1 MRLVYPVPK
10 VLRRQLRVN
19 HPKLEEMS
27 LNFNRVAAELK
38 LFSFYETFDTAL
50 TPKANDSDVVVF
62 TAPIVSIK
70 SAVLEVHHE
79 IERPLL
85 GNHAD
90 CAAFGGAND
99 YARWSYLEKL
109 EKAVKKSLELCPK
122 FDEDHIELRLKE
134 QVEVEI
140 HGFYEAGHKTA
151 SDRLGLWSTRYP
163 LEGFVKK
170 GPADCLN
177 DFLEENTHSPK
188 TGRLVEALAEQL
200 EGAEENPH
208 ENIPADDK
216 QPQIHKTVRN
226 QLRTSDDLSRR
237 PSAPG
242 LTRPNADNLRL
253 TWVHLPFNN
262 PTWCSVSTRVIPL
275 VILITNRRIRIY
287 SSG

>member
-1 MRLVYPVPK
+1 MRLIYPVPK
-10 VLRRQLRVN
+10 LLRRQLGVN

-38 LFSFYETFDTAL
+38 LFSFYETFDTTL
-50 TPKANDSDVVVF
+50 TPKANDTDVVIF

-70 SAVLEVHHE
+70 SAVLEFHHE
-79 IERPLL
+79 VERPLL

-109 EKAVKKSLELCPK
+109 EKAIKKSLELCPK

-134 QVEVEI
+134 EVEVEI

-151 SDRLGLWSTRYP
+151 SDRLGLWSTKHP
-163 LEGFVKK
+163 LQGFVKK

-177 DFLEENTHSPK
+177 EFLEENTHSPK
-188 TGRLVEALAEQL
+188 AGRLVEALAEQL
-200 EGAEENPH
+200 DGAEENAH
-208 ENIPADDK
+208 EDVSLADT
-216 QPQIHKTVRN
+216 PSQIHKAV
-226 QLRTSDDLSRR
+226 QDQRR
-237 PSAPG
+237 PSDELSRKPSAQS

-262 PTWCSVSTRVIPL
+262 PTWCSVSTPL
-275 VILITNRRIRIY
+275 I
-287 SSG
+287 